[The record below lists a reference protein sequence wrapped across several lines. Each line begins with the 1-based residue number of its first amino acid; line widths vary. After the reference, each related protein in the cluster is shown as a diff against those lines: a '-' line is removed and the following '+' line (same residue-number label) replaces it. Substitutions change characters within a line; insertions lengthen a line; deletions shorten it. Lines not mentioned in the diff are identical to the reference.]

1 MATDKEKIVLGSGNT
16 YIMEYT
22 GTLPEIEDIEKEEN
36 RLGHTS
42 GGASIE
48 YTPESYT
55 ASDDFGLVT
64 KTIITQEEALLKLG
78 ICTWCGATL
87 EKLTSTARVT
97 TNGNKRIVKIG
108 GIGND
113 NGKSWVILFA
123 HKDKKDG
130 NIYILVVGKNTAAL
144 TLTFAKDAETVINPE
159 FKAEPQDDE
168 GTLIQYIE
176 EISTQLTINS
186 SAGTSSGKTVITVTP
201 PLTEGNSYKYKTA
214 ASPTIPSIGDNCSSG
229 YTNWNGSDEIEA
241 TNGQTIVVVEVDSGN
256 KAVSVGSA
264 TVVSAE

>member
-1 MATDKEKIVLGSGNT
+1 MATKKEKIVLGSGHT
-16 YIMEYT
+16 YTKEFT
-22 GTLPEIEDIEKEEN
+22 GELPSIEEIETEEN

-42 GGASIE
+42 GGASLE

-55 ASDDFGLVT
+55 ASDDFGIKT
-64 KTIITQEEALLKLG
+64 KTIIIKEEALLKLG
-78 ICTWCGATL
+78 ICTFCGTTL

-97 TNGNKRIVKIG
+97 EENGKRIVKIG

-113 NGKSWVILFA
+113 NGKSWVVLFA

-130 NIYILVVGKNTAAL
+130 NIYILIVGKNTAPL

-176 EISTQLTINS
+176 EIGETTATASEEE
-186 SAGTSSGKTVITVTP
+186 AA
-201 PLTEGNSYKYKTA
+201 EG
-214 ASPTIPSIGDNCSSG
+214 
-229 YTNWNGSDEIEA
+229 EEA
-241 TNGQTIVVVEVDSGN
+241 
-256 KAVSVGSA
+256 
-264 TVVSAE
+264 